1 MMALGAIYKKS
12 HGLSLA
18 FGGRVIKLRLPRV
31 SLASIP
37 LWLRLRTIREAVFV
51 SLQNLR

>member
-1 MMALGAIYKKS
+1 MMALDAIYKKS

-18 FGGRVIKLRLPRV
+18 FGGRVIKLRLRAR
-31 SLASIP
+31 SLDIYSIV
-37 LWLRLRTIREAVFV
+37 LRLCTIREAVFV